1 MHGLKLERGSRPQFY
16 ASLAQEKAILQTKH
30 MEGWNRIHNFPQLGI
45 IAKRPNHRLRE
56 YFMLL
61 QEISRPLARGKGPEG
76 GRVTKQSRQPSTPII
91 NHSQLFEFSTL
102 HINIA
107 KVHFIILSKSK
118 GCNSYISYRKKKM
131 FFYI

>member
-1 MHGLKLERGSRPQFY
+1 MQGLKLERGSRPQFY

-30 MEGWNRIHNFPQLGI
+30 MEGWNRIHNFPQLEI

-61 QEISRPLARGKGPEG
+61 QEISRPVAGGKGPEG

-107 KVHFIILSKSK
+107 KVHFIILSKSRDAITT
-118 GCNSYISYRKKKM
+118 STLRKT
-131 FFYI
+131 